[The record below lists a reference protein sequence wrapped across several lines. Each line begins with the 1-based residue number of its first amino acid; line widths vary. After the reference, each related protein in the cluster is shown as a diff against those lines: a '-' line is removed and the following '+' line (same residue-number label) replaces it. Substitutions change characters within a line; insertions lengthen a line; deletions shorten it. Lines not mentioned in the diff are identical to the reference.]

1 MTPRAAARAAVHSA
15 TTIRYAALALLL
27 AAILLAGGMLAGPT
41 PPAAATALAVSA
53 IAIQSS
59 AGTDTQ
65 YHTGED
71 IIIRVT
77 FGAETITAHSSATI
91 TINVGGTSRTASA
104 PDLASGGTNAYVDF
118 TYTVADDDAD
128 ANGITVAAGALG
140 GSYSHTDA
148 HPTITFTQTV
158 AASASHRVNV
168 DVTDYDTDG
177 DGLIEIKSLAQLNAI
192 RWDLNGDGDPTA
204 ANAAAY
210 ATAFPGRSEAHG
222 CPDTDDTGTD
232 PGPCLGYEL
241 AANLDFDTDGDGSTH
256 TDGVG
261 DNDDAYYT
269 TGTGW
274 NPIGGHGETTHQTF
288 TTTFE
293 GNNHTISNLYI
304 NLDTNTTST
313 ATFVGLFADIAGG
326 GTVRN
331 LGLVNPYV
339 SNTRS
344 GYALFTRTGALAA
357 RNNSGSTVSGV
368 AVAGGSVTGTQSSGN
383 TNEAN
388 LVGCLLG
395 YNGGTVTT
403 SHASCDATATGSSHA
418 SDRAGGLVGRND
430 SAIRDSYA
438 TGDVSADHSAGGL
451 VGAVLSNSASI
462 TGSYATGAVSASGS
476 GSGSGNQG
484 NAGGLVGTT
493 VGSVTGSYA
502 TGAVSATGGNVWAGG
517 LAGNVSSRPVT
528 TSYATGAVSGSGTGD
543 VYIGGLAGRLSAGVS
558 ASASYATGRVSVSGG
573 GTRYVGGLVGRLGQ
587 GASVTASY
595 ARGAAS
601 GNNAL
606 VGSAA
611 TGVTVSNSYWD
622 STVNP
627 GSGSAGGSGQ
637 TTANLQMPTEYGSG
651 IYSTWNVGNNDPW
664 DFGTSSQYPILK
676 VGHDA
681 LSVARQIAQQTSP
694 PPTAMD
700 YDGDND
706 NLIDITTL
714 AQLDAVR
721 HDLNGDGRSAT
732 GDGAV
737 SYAAAFPSL
746 TPGMGCPVTC
756 AGYELMDDLDFDTDG
771 DGAHSSGTIDADD
784 AAAYFDVDD
793 SDDSDG
799 VTGWTPIGGHSSS
812 AAPFTAIFEGNGN
825 TIDNLY
831 INLSTSSATAG
842 RYVGLFAGIGATNA
856 PGAVRNVGLVNPYV
870 ANTRTAA
877 SGMTYVY
884 TGALAG
890 SNSAAGAING
900 AYVAGGSVAATQNT
914 STTFVSNNAGCL
926 LGYNLGAVN
935 DSYATCAASATGN
948 ATGTARDY
956 AGGLAGQSEGPVRR
970 SYATGTVMADN
981 YAGGLF
987 GAMAGGG
994 TATASYATGAATA
1007 SVSGGR
1013 AGGLV
1018 GELSNANTAV
1028 IACFAKGAATA
1039 NGGNADAGGLVGGAI
1054 SGSAVRA
1061 AYATGAVVASGSG
1074 INNAGG
1080 LVGALDGSGTNV
1092 HVAYAIGAVDASGGG
1107 TNNEGGLVGNI
1118 TNSAT
1123 VTNSHW
1129 NITVNMFTAESN
1141 VSKTTTQL
1149 RMPTDY
1155 PGATETTATFYRWN
1169 VDLDN
1174 ADGDNSP
1181 ISGGD
1186 DPWDFGTSSDYPV
1199 LSYGGISLAAQDR
1212 TPVDYD
1218 ADNDGLI
1225 DIDSLA
1231 RLNAVRYDL
1240 DGDGVHSDTAY
1251 NAVFAN
1257 RDRSAAGLMG
1267 CPLADHDDDAD
1278 TPQQAH
1284 CTGYELTVDLTFD
1297 TDASG
1302 GIAAGDD
1309 YWNSGAGWVPIGDG
1323 NADYS
1328 GVFEGNRYI
1337 IDYLLINVSGG
1348 GATVPLR
1355 VGLFGQLGS
1364 AGVIRGVGL
1373 TNASVSRAAAP
1384 NGGIYAGALVGNNYG
1399 AVTASSAAGSVSAAA
1414 PSTASSNSYA
1424 GGLVGQNGT
1433 GGAINASWANV
1444 AVAVNAPMVRAG
1456 GLAGDSYGGKIV
1468 ASHAMGAVT
1477 VTDSNGA
1484 NAGGLVGRIQDNVL
1498 RTPDVLSVIDAS
1510 YATGAV
1516 SGSGTGTRTLAG
1528 LVASSTAGARV
1539 TNSYYDNTAAGTTLT
1554 ASAGGGEGKTTA
1566 ELQSITGYDAGSIYE
1581 NWNVNVDGVSGND
1594 DPWHF
1599 GAANQYPTLKYGGFS
1614 PAAQGSAGMDYDTDS
1629 DGLIEIT
1636 TLAQLD
1642 AIRLD
1647 LDGDGRPATRILD
1660 YLSAFPLGDV
1670 GSDAEMGAAG
1680 RMGCAYDD
1688 DNDPATDPAM
1698 ACIGYEL
1705 MENLDFDTNDSG
1717 ATHTAGVGDSGDDYY
1732 NGGVGWQPIGGHDAN
1747 AQPYTAILDGNDND
1761 IENLFI
1767 NLDTSAD
1774 NDGRFV
1780 GLFAN
1785 ISSAGA
1791 VRNLGLVNPYL
1802 KNMRSGGGRFIYYG
1816 ALAGHS
1822 DGAVS
1827 RVSVR
1832 GGQVAGGQTNA
1843 GSNSNYVGC
1852 LLGRSQG
1859 GTVSDSYAACAATA
1873 AGGGRGVVGGL
1884 VGYNRGG
1891 AVLRSYAEGAV
1902 SSDYQAGGLVGFS
1915 GRSTGRISDSYAT
1928 GAVSTTGHGEAGGL
1942 VGFNNAGADI
1952 VDSYATGAVSSSGNG
1967 SGATNTADAGGL
1979 VGEMTSPGSTL
1990 TGSYATGAVST
2001 TGNYNA
2007 VGGLAGFVGDGA
2019 TVTGSYATGVVTVA
2033 AAASSNNSL
2042 GGLVGRLTGT
2052 TTGLGASYATGAVS
2066 GGGGGTN
2073 NLGGLVG
2080 LINRSNPQIRAAY
2093 ATGAVS
2099 ASGSGTNRLGGLVG
2113 YADTS
2118 VSNYPRIAA
2127 SYAAGAV
2134 SASGSGSNTLGG
2146 LVGAVATTA
2155 RPVFTNVYWDT
2166 EATGQATS
2174 ADLAGGAAQ
2183 TTDALR
2189 NPTDY
2194 TGIYLAWN
2202 IDADNADS
2210 DNNLATNVDDP
2221 WDFGADS
2228 EYPVLI
2234 YGGLTATAQGRT
2246 IVDYD
2251 DDNDGLIDITTLAQ
2265 LDAVRYDLNGDG
2277 APSHASRYRSAFP
2290 NRDGSAAGRMGC
2302 PLTDHDSNADTA
2314 DQATCTGYELRNDLD
2329 FDTDGD
2335 GSTHTGGTG
2344 DMDDDYYKG
2353 GAGWDP
2359 IGTATAN
2366 FSATFN
2372 GNGYRIENLFL
2383 RDSTTNTD
2391 GLGLFGQIDSSAT
2404 ITSVA
2409 VTDAY
2414 VNAQYGVGILVG
2426 ASEGAVNA
2434 CWTSGHVRGIVRTG
2448 GLVGY
2453 NLNTGTIRA
2462 SYSIADVYANTALP
2476 NNNAN
2481 ASGGLVGYSIGGAIT
2496 ASYFAGTLDT
2506 NVGGGAVGRG
2516 NTGVQYI
2523 YWDSNHI
2530 GVANAG
2536 GSANSA
2542 PSGEAK
2548 TTVELQEHSGY
2559 TDIYSAWNVNLD
2571 DQPGGDDPWDFR
2583 LGHYPVLKYGGFDV
2597 DEQRPLQAT
2606 AGADVPV
2613 YSGQTVTVEGS
2624 GRALGGAT
2632 LGATP
2637 YRWTVTDPDS
2647 LDPATLTLSGQD
2659 TARLT
2664 FTAPTGLTEDQALVF
2679 RLTVTGTVG
2688 GRTATVF
2695 DEVTVNVV
2703 AVRPNQLLSLSLT
2716 DSEGDAVGLAPPFV
2730 SLTYDY
2736 NASVANQ
2743 IGSVTVTP
2751 RLLEG
2756 STMTLNGSA
2765 VSSGAAVEV
2774 PLKYRGNEIVI
2785 VVTPPEPEP
2794 SETMD
2799 GETADETVAE
2809 TPCSVENDG
2818 VKPCTYTVTVRRA
2831 VPPRLAFVPRSL
2843 NIEEGG
2849 TGTYTV
2855 ELDTRILTGA
2865 VTIAIA
2871 SDNPAVTVSPTEV
2884 TLKPLDMAPRTIT
2897 VTAASDDDRDD
2908 ENVTI
2913 THTAN
2918 GAHYYDVIATVGVKV
2933 NDTTAPPPEPDP
2945 ALSVSATALRLAE
2958 GGSGAYTVA
2967 LATRPDDNVTV
2978 TIASDNA
2985 DVTTRPASL
2994 TFTTA
2999 NWNTPQ
3005 RVTVSAASDG
3015 DTANDAAMLTH
3026 TASGGGY
3033 GTAPAVTVAVS
3044 VTDEDTAGLSITPT
3058 VLNLIENG
3066 ISAYIVSL
3074 TAQPSGNVTVSIAS
3088 DNPDVTVRPASLT
3101 FTPANWATPQAVL
3114 VITRSD
3120 AGGGDEL
3127 ATLRMT
3133 AQGGGYAGQTGQ
3145 VLASVDDTLAPLPA
3159 GSVTTSPDAPSGVSV
3174 YGPPGTTATA
3184 TVSPPAADTPTTA
3197 TGAGFG
3203 IGNAVAVSV
3212 SDAPDDGLEICLPVS
3227 DTLRAEA
3234 GSALI
3239 LTLLRY
3245 AGGIW
3250 TELSSAR
3257 DLGDLVCA
3265 AGVTGQAAYAAAYA
3279 LPPGTVLDLAASV
3292 GDDPGTIELSWTP
3305 PAAGASQVAV
3315 VVNIADD
3322 TDYCLD
3328 TLPGLDASSYTCAD
3342 RTAGQTYVALLIV
3355 LLPDGGYTLA
3365 NIVRFDLPAAGGQ

>member
-1 MTPRAAARAAVHSA
+1 MTPRAAARTASRA
-15 TTIRYAALALLL
+15 TATIRYAALALLM
-27 AAILLAGGMLAGPT
+27 AAILLAGGTLAGPT
-41 PPAAATALAVSA
+41 PPASATALAVSA

-104 PDLASGGTNAYVDF
+104 PDLASGGTNTYVDF

-128 ANGITVAAGALG
+128 ANGITVVAGALG

-177 DGLIEIKSLAQLNAI
+177 DGLIEIKNLAQLNAI

-256 TDGVG
+256 TAGVG

-274 NPIGGHGETTHQTF
+274 NPIGGADETTHQTF

-304 NLDTNTTST
+304 NLDTNTTSA
-313 ATFVGLFADIAGG
+313 ATFVGLFADIASG

-331 LGLVNPYV
+331 VGLVNPYV

-344 GYALFTRTGALAA
+344 GYALFTRTGALAG
-357 RNNSGSTVSGV
+357 RNNSGATVSGV
-368 AVAGGSVTGTQSSGN
+368 SVAGGSVTGTKNGGSGN
-383 TNEAN
+383 DAN
-388 LVGCLLG
+388 LVGCLIG

-403 SHASCDATATGSSHA
+403 SHASCAATATGSYFGR
-418 SDRAGGLVGRND
+418 DRAGGLVGRND

-438 TGDVSADHSAGGL
+438 TGDISADHSAGGL
-451 VGAVLSNSASI
+451 VGAVLSNGAST
-462 TGSYATGAVSASGS
+462 TGSYATGAVSVSG
-476 GSGSGNQG
+476 GAGQG
-484 NAGGLVGTT
+484 NAGGLIGTT

-502 TGAVSATGGNVWAGG
+502 TGAVSASGNDVWAGG
-517 LAGNVSSRPVT
+517 LVGNVSSRPVT
-528 TSYATGAVSGSGTGD
+528 TSYATGAVSGSGTGT
-543 VYIGGLAGRLSAGVS
+543 VHIGGLAGRLSASVS
-558 ASASYATGRVSVSGG
+558 ASATYATGAVSVSGG
-573 GTRYVGGLVGRLGQ
+573 GTKLVGGLVGRLGES
-587 GASVTASY
+587 ASVTASY
-595 ARGAAS
+595 ATGATS

-606 VGSAA
+606 VGSVGAS
-611 TGVTVSNSYWD
+611 VTVANSYWD

-627 GSGSAGGSGQ
+627 GVGSAGGSGQ
-637 TTANLQMPTEYGSG
+637 TTANLQMPTAYGSG

-664 DFGTSSQYPILK
+664 HFGSSTDYPILK
-676 VGHDA
+676 FGHDA

-694 PPTAMD
+694 PPTPVD
-700 YDGDND
+700 YDDDND

-714 AQLDAVR
+714 SQLDAVR

-746 TPGMGCPVTC
+746 TQGMGCPATC

-771 DGAHSSGTIDADD
+771 DGSTHTNGTGDD
-784 AAAYFDVDD
+784 DD
-793 SDDSDG
+793 DWYTTTTG
-799 VTGWTPIGGHSSS
+799 TGAGWTPIGGHTST

-831 INLSTSSATAG
+831 INMTYTAAAA
-842 RYVGLFAGIGATNA
+842 GLFAGLFADLGATNNPA
-856 PGAVRNVGLVNPYV
+856 TVRNVGLVNPYV

-877 SGMTYVY
+877 SGLTYVY

-890 SNSAAGAING
+890 RGNDTAAISGS
-900 AYVAGGSVAATQNT
+900 YVAGGSVAATQNT
-914 STTFVSNNAGCL
+914 STTFVSNNVGCL
-926 LGYNLGAVN
+926 LGWNLGAVN
-935 DSYATCAASATGN
+935 DSYADACAATATGN

-956 AGGLAGQSEGPVRR
+956 AGGLVGQNEGPVRR
-970 SYATGTVMADN
+970 SYATGTVMGDD

-987 GAMAGGG
+987 GELDGG
-994 TATASYATGAATA
+994 TVTASYATGAATA
-1007 SVSGGR
+1007 SASGGR

-1018 GELSNANTAV
+1018 GEAANANTTV

-1039 NGGNADAGGLVGGAI
+1039 NGGNADAGGLLGRAT
-1054 SGSAVRA
+1054 SGVSVRA

-1074 INNAGG
+1074 TNNAGG
-1080 LVGALDGSGTNV
+1080 LVGQLNAATTSII
-1092 HVAYAIGAVDASGGG
+1092 ASYAIGPVDASGGS
-1107 TNNEGGLVGNI
+1107 TNNEGGLVGSI
-1118 TNSAT
+1118 ANSAT

-1129 NITVNMFTAESN
+1129 NITVNSGFTAVSN
-1141 VSKTTTQL
+1141 VSKTTAQL

-1186 DPWDFGTSSDYPV
+1186 DPWDFGASGDYPV
-1199 LSYGGISLAAQDR
+1199 LSYGGISLAAQGR

-1240 DGDGVHSDTAY
+1240 DGNGVHSNTAY

-1278 TPQQAH
+1278 TPNQAH

-1328 GVFEGNRYI
+1328 GVFEGNRRT
-1337 IDYLLINVSGG
+1337 IDYLLINISGG

-1399 AVTASSAAGSVSAAA
+1399 AITASSAAGSVSAAA

-1456 GLAGDSYGGKIV
+1456 GLVGDSYGGKIV

-1516 SGSGTGTRTLAG
+1516 TGSGTGTRTLAG
-1528 LVASSTAGARV
+1528 LVASSSAAARV
-1539 TNSYYDNTAAGTTLT
+1539 TNSYYDNTAAGTGLT

-1566 ELQSITGYDAGSIYE
+1566 ELQSITGYTGIYE
-1581 NWNVNVDGVSGND
+1581 NWNVDVDGATGND

-1614 PAAQGSAGMDYDTDS
+1614 PAAQGSAGADYDTDS

-1680 RMGCAYDD
+1680 RMGCEYDD
-1688 DNDPATDPAM
+1688 DNDPATDPAL

-1747 AQPYTAILDGNDND
+1747 AQPYTAILDGNGND

-1859 GTVSDSYAACAATA
+1859 GTVSDSYAACAATV

-1928 GAVSTTGHGEAGGL
+1928 GAVAITGHGEAGGL

-2019 TVTGSYATGVVTVA
+2019 TVTGSYATGVVTVT

-2042 GGLVGRLTGT
+2042 GGLVGRLTGA

-2099 ASGSGTNRLGGLVG
+2099 ASGTGTNRLGGLVG

-2174 ADLAGGAAQ
+2174 ADLAGDTAQ
-2183 TTDALR
+2183 TTDALQG
-2189 NPTDY
+2189 PTDY
-2194 TGIYLAWN
+2194 TDIYSAWN

-2221 WDFGADS
+2221 WDFGAAG

-2234 YGGLTATAQGRT
+2234 FGALTATAQGRT
-2246 IVDYD
+2246 VVDYD

-2277 APSHASRYRSAFP
+2277 APASHASRYRSAFP

-2314 DQATCTGYELRNDLD
+2314 DRATCTGYELRNDLD

-2335 GSTHTGGTG
+2335 GSTCAGGPCAGATAASDSG
-2344 DMDDDYYKG
+2344 DDYHNG
-2353 GAGWDP
+2353 GGGWDP

-2496 ASYFAGTLDT
+2496 ASYFAGALDT

-2516 NTGVQYI
+2516 NTGVQYT

-2583 LGHYPVLKYGGFDV
+2583 LGHYPVLKYGNFDV

-2606 AGADVPV
+2606 AGADAQA

-2637 YRWTVTDPDS
+2637 YRWTVTDPDG

-2736 NASVANQ
+2736 RASVANQ
-2743 IGSVTVTP
+2743 ISSVRVTP

-2765 VSSGAAVEV
+2765 VSSGAEVEV
-2774 PLKYRGNEIVI
+2774 PLKYRGNEITI
-2785 VVTPPEPEP
+2785 VVTPPEPELD
-2794 SETMD
+2794 ETMD
-2799 GETADETVAE
+2799 GETADETVEE

-2818 VKPCTYTVTVRRA
+2818 VKPCTYTVTVNRA

-2843 NIEEGG
+2843 TIEEGS

-2871 SDNPAVTVSPTEV
+2871 SDNPDVTVSPTEV
-2884 TLKPLDMAPRTIT
+2884 TLRPLDMAPRTIT
-2897 VTAASDDDRDD
+2897 VTAASDADRND
-2908 ENVTI
+2908 ETATL

-2933 NDTTAPPPEPDP
+2933 NDTTAPPPAPDP
-2945 ALSVSATALRLAE
+2945 ALSLSATALRLAE

-2967 LATRPDDNVTV
+2967 LATRPTDDVTV

-2985 DVTTRPASL
+2985 DVTTRPAAL

-2999 NWNTPQ
+2999 NWSTAQ
-3005 RVTVSAASDG
+3005 RVTVNAASDG
-3015 DTANDAAMLTH
+3015 DTANDTATLTH

-3033 GTAPAVTVAVS
+3033 GDAPAVSIAVS
-3044 VTDEDTAGLSITPT
+3044 VTDDDTAGLSITPT

-3074 TAQPSGNVTVSIAS
+3074 TAQPSGNVTVAIAS
-3088 DNPDVTVRPASLT
+3088 DNPDVTVRPTALT

-3114 VITRSD
+3114 VITRAD

-3159 GSVTTSPDAPSGVSV
+3159 GAVTTSPDAPAGVSV
-3174 YGPPGTTATA
+3174 YGPPGTTARA
-3184 TVSPPAADTPTTA
+3184 TVSPPADDTPTVA

-3212 SDAPDDGLEICLPVS
+3212 SGAPDDGLEICLPVS
-3227 DTLRAEA
+3227 DTLRADA

-3245 AGGIW
+3245 AAGSW
-3250 TELSSAR
+3250 TELAGAR
-3257 DLGDLVCA
+3257 DLGDRVCA
-3265 AGVTGQAAYAAAYA
+3265 GGVAGEAAYATAYA
-3279 LPPGTVLDLAASV
+3279 LRPGTVLDLAASV
-3292 GDDPGTIELSWTP
+3292 GDDPGTIELFWTP
-3305 PAAGASQVAV
+3305 PAAGTSQVAV
-3315 VVNIADD
+3315 VVNVADD

-3328 TLPGLDASSYTCAD
+3328 TLPGLDASTYTCAG

-3365 NIVRFDLPAAGGQ
+3365 NIVRFELPVSASQ

>member
-1 MTPRAAARAAVHSA
+1 M
-15 TTIRYAALALLL
+15 
-27 AAILLAGGMLAGPT
+27 
-41 PPAAATALAVSA
+41 
-53 IAIQSS
+53 
-59 AGTDTQ
+59 
-65 YHTGED
+65 
-71 IIIRVT
+71 
-77 FGAETITAHSSATI
+77 
-91 TINVGGTSRTASA
+91 
-104 PDLASGGTNAYVDF
+104 
-118 TYTVADDDAD
+118 
-128 ANGITVAAGALG
+128 
-140 GSYSHTDA
+140 
-148 HPTITFTQTV
+148 

-204 ANAAAY
+204 ANAADY
-210 ATAFPGRSEAHG
+210 AAAFPGRSEAHG

-241 AANLDFDTDGDGSTH
+241 AANLDFDTDGDGATH
-256 TDGVG
+256 TAGTG
-261 DNDDAYYT
+261 DDDDDYYT
-269 TGTGW
+269 TTTGTGAGW
-274 NPIGGHGETTHQTF
+274 NPIGGADETTHQTF

-331 LGLVNPYV
+331 VGLVNPYV

-344 GYALFTRTGALAA
+344 GYALFTRTGALAG

-368 AVAGGSVTGTQSSGN
+368 AVSGGSVTGTKNGGSGN
-383 TNEAN
+383 DAN
-388 LVGCLLG
+388 LVGCLIG

-403 SHASCDATATGSSHA
+403 SHASCAATATGSYFGG
-418 SDRAGGLVGRND
+418 DLAGGLVGRSD

-438 TGDVSADHSAGGL
+438 TGDISADRSAGGL
-451 VGAVLSNSASI
+451 VGAVLSNSAST
-462 TGSYATGAVSASGS
+462 TGSYATGAVSASG
-476 GSGSGNQG
+476 GAGQG
-484 NAGGLVGTT
+484 NAGGLIGTT

-502 TGAVSATGGNVWAGG
+502 TGAVSATGGDVWAGG

-528 TSYATGAVSGSGTGD
+528 TSYATGAVSGSGTGT
-543 VYIGGLAGRLSAGVS
+543 VHVGGLAGRLSASVS
-558 ASASYATGRVSVSGG
+558 ASATYATGAVSVSGG
-573 GTRYVGGLVGRLGQ
+573 GTKLVGGLVGRLGES
-587 GASVTASY
+587 ASVTASY
-595 ARGAAS
+595 ARGAVS
-601 GNNAL
+601 GGNAL
-606 VGSAA
+606 VGSVGAS
-611 TGVTVSNSYWD
+611 VTVSNSYWD

-627 GSGSAGGSGQ
+627 GLGSAGGSGQ

-664 DFGTSSQYPILK
+664 HFGSSSQYPMLK
-676 VGHDA
+676 LGHDA

-694 PPTAMD
+694 PPTPVD
-700 YDGDND
+700 YDDDND

-714 AQLDAVR
+714 SQLDAVR

-746 TPGMGCPVTC
+746 TQGMGCPATC
-756 AGYELMDDLDFDTDG
+756 AGYELMEDLDFDTDG
-771 DGAHSSGTIDADD
+771 DGSHSSGTIDADD

-812 AAPFTAIFEGNGN
+812 AAPYTAIFEGNGN

-831 INLSTSSATAG
+831 INLSTSAATAG
-842 RYVGLFAGIGATNA
+842 RYVGLFAGIGAANA

-900 AYVAGGSVAATQNT
+900 AYVSGGSVAATQNT

-935 DSYATCAASATGN
+935 DSYADACAATATGN

-994 TATASYATGAATA
+994 TVTASYATGAATA

-1028 IACFAKGAATA
+1028 IACFATGAATA

-1092 HVAYAIGAVDASGGG
+1092 HVAYAIGAVDASGGS

-1186 DPWDFGTSSDYPV
+1186 DPWDFGASSDYPV

-1218 ADNDGLI
+1218 ADDDGLI

-1240 DGDGVHSDTAY
+1240 DGDGVHSNTAY

-1267 CPLADHDDDAD
+1267 CPPGDHDDDEM
-1278 TPQQAH
+1278 TPEQAH
-1284 CTGYELTVDLTFD
+1284 CTGYELTADLTFD
-1297 TDASG
+1297 ENADGSITSADA
-1302 GIAAGDD
+1302 D
-1309 YWNSGAGWVPIGDG
+1309 YWNSGAGWVPIADG
-1323 NADYS
+1323 TTGYS
-1328 GVFEGNRYI
+1328 GVFEGNRRV
-1337 IDYLLINVSGG
+1337 IDYLFIDIPDTTTTSV
-1348 GATVPLR
+1348 R
-1355 VGLFGQLGS
+1355 VGLFGKLESG
-1364 AGVIRGVGL
+1364 GLIRGVGL
-1373 TNASVSRAAAP
+1373 TNASVSRELADAF
-1384 NGGIYAGALVGNNYG
+1384 YAGALVGESNG
-1399 AVTASSAAGSVSAAA
+1399 TITASHATGTLSATCTHATLNAR
-1414 PSTASSNSYA
+1414 A
-1424 GGLVGQNGT
+1424 GGLVGQNGS
-1433 GGAINASWANV
+1433 GGAIKASYARV
-1444 AVAVNAPMVRAG
+1444 
-1456 GLAGDSYGGKIV
+1456 
-1468 ASHAMGAVT
+1468 AVT
-1477 VTDSNGA
+1477 VTSYEA
-1484 NAGGLVGRIQDNVL
+1484 LAGGLVGYNYGGAITASYAAGSVTVGNGNFALAGGLVGSSDNDTAS
-1498 RTPDVLSVIDAS
+1498 TPDVPATIVAS
-1510 YATGAV
+1510 YARGAV
-1516 SGSGTGTRTLAG
+1516 ASTATTATGQTLAG
-1528 LVASSTAGARV
+1528 LAATSSGTV

-1554 ASAGGGEGKTTA
+1554 VSAGGGDGRSTSD
-1566 ELQSITGYDAGSIYE
+1566 LQTPTEYGGIYAM
-1581 NWNVNVDGVSGND
+1581 WDVDVDGVTGND

-1599 GAANQYPTLKYGGFS
+1599 GAASQYPTLKYGGFS
-1614 PAAQGSAGMDYDTDS
+1614 PAAQGSAGADYDTDS

-1680 RMGCAYDD
+1680 RMGCAYDH
-1688 DNDPATDPAM
+1688 NSDPADALL
-1698 ACIGYEL
+1698 AECRGYEL

-1717 ATHTAGVGDSGDDYY
+1717 ATHAAGVGDSGDDYY

-1747 AQPYTAILDGNDND
+1747 AQPYTAILDGNGND

-1802 KNMRSGGGRFIYYG
+1802 KNMRSGDGRFIYYG

-1859 GTVSDSYAACAATA
+1859 GTVSDSYATCAATV

-1928 GAVSTTGHGEAGGL
+1928 GAVATTGHGEAGGL

-1952 VDSYATGAVSSSGNG
+1952 VDSYATGAVSSSGSG

-2019 TVTGSYATGVVTVA
+2019 TVTGSYATGAVTVT

-2042 GGLVGRLTGT
+2042 GGLVGRLTGA

-2093 ATGAVS
+2093 AAGAVS
-2099 ASGSGTNRLGGLVG
+2099 ASGAGTNRLGGLVG

-2174 ADLAGGAAQ
+2174 ADLAGDTAQ

-2194 TGIYLAWN
+2194 TDIYAMWN

-2221 WDFGADS
+2221 WDFGTDG

-2234 YGGLTATAQGRT
+2234 YGALAATAQGRT
-2246 IVDYD
+2246 LVDYD

-2277 APSHASRYRSAFP
+2277 DPASHASGYRSAFP

-2302 PLTDHDSNADTA
+2302 PLTDHDSNTA
-2314 DQATCTGYELRNDLD
+2314 TPDQATCTGYELLKDLD

-2344 DMDDDYYKG
+2344 DMDDDYYNG

-2359 IGTATAN
+2359 IGATSTSASHIWL
-2366 FSATFN
+2366 FSGTFR
-2372 GNGYRIENLFL
+2372 GNGHTIDNLFINRTL
-2383 RDSTTNTD
+2383 GNNHAV
-2391 GLGLFGQIDSSAT
+2391 GLFGRTDAKGRIETLGVTNAFVGTHNNFMGVLVGSHSGT
-2404 ITSVA
+2404 ITGCYVTGKVQSRGQAAGGMVGLLNSHFATSGPSPGAIIASYSTAEVQMTVA
-2409 VTDAY
+2409 TLAVR
-2414 VNAQYGVGILVG
+2414 GILVG
-2426 ASEGAVNA
+2426 RSYAGSISYSYGAGRTYGFGYPGQLVGSVT
-2434 CWTSGHVRGIVRTG
+2434 TSGGIAVPAITDSYWDRQTTGTTG
-2448 GLVGY
+2448 G
-2453 NLNTGTIRA
+2453 
-2462 SYSIADVYANTALP
+2462 
-2476 NNNAN
+2476 
-2481 ASGGLVGYSIGGAIT
+2481 
-2496 ASYFAGTLDT
+2496 
-2506 NVGGGAVGRG
+2506 
-2516 NTGVQYI
+2516 
-2523 YWDSNHI
+2523 
-2530 GVANAG
+2530 
-2536 GSANSA
+2536 
-2542 PSGEAK
+2542 K
-2548 TTVELQEHSGY
+2548 TTVELQTPAGY
-2559 TDIYSAWNVNLD
+2559 TGIYQNWNRNLD
-2571 DQPGGDDPWDFR
+2571 DDTATGDNQGQDDPWDIR
-2583 LGHYPVLKYGGFDV
+2583 LGHYPVLKYGNFDV

-2606 AGADVPV
+2606 AGADVQV

-2637 YRWTVTDPDS
+2637 YRWTVSDPDG

-2716 DSEGDAVGLAPPFV
+2716 DAEGDAVGLAPPFV

-2743 IGSVTVTP
+2743 IASVTVTP
-2751 RLLEG
+2751 GVLTG
-2756 STMTLNGSA
+2756 STMTLNGQA
-2765 VSSGAAVEV
+2765 VSSGAEVEV
-2774 PLKYRGNEIVI
+2774 PLKYRGNEITI
-2785 VVTPPEPEP
+2785 VVTPPEPD
-2794 SETMD
+2794 ETMN
-2799 GETADETVAE
+2799 GETADGDTTDETVEE

-2818 VKPCTYTVTVRRA
+2818 IKPCTYTVTVRRA

-2843 NIEEGG
+2843 TIDEGG

-2884 TLKPLDMAPRTIT
+2884 TLRPLDMAPRTIT
-2897 VTAASDDDRDD
+2897 VTATSDADRND
-2908 ENVTI
+2908 ETAVI

-2918 GAHYYDVIATVGVKV
+2918 GAHYYDVIATVAVKV
-2933 NDTTAPPPEPDP
+2933 NDATAPPPAPDP

-2958 GGSGAYTVA
+2958 GGSRSYTVA
-2967 LATRPDDNVTV
+2967 LATRPAGNVRV
-2978 TIASDNA
+2978 DIASDNP
-2985 DVTTRPASL
+2985 DVTTRPSSL
-2994 TFTTA
+2994 SFTTA
-2999 NWNTPQ
+2999 NWSTAQ
-3005 RVTVSAASDG
+3005 RVTASAAADG
-3015 DTANDAAMLTH
+3015 DAANDAATLTH

-3033 GTAPAVTVAVS
+3033 GAAPAVS
-3044 VTDEDTAGLSITPT
+3044 VTVSVTDDDTAGLSITPT

-3074 TAQPSGNVTVSIAS
+3074 TAQPSGNVTVAIAS
-3088 DNPDVTVRPASLT
+3088 DNPDVTVRPTALT
-3101 FTPANWATPQAVL
+3101 FTPANWDTPQAVL
-3114 VITRSD
+3114 VITRAD

-3145 VLASVDDTLAPLPA
+3145 VLASVDDTLAPLA
-3159 GSVTTSPDAPSGVSV
+3159 VNADAPAGVSV
-3174 YGPPGTTATA
+3174 YGPPGTAARA
-3184 TVSPPAADTPTTA
+3184 TVSTPADDTPTTA

-3203 IGNAVAVSV
+3203 IGSAVAVSV

-3227 DTLRAEA
+3227 DALRAEA
-3234 GSALI
+3234 GSALV

-3245 AGGIW
+3245 AAGAW
-3250 TELSSAR
+3250 TELAGAR
-3257 DLGDLVCA
+3257 DLGDRVCA

-3279 LPPGTVLDLAASV
+3279 LRPGTVLDLAASV

-3305 PAAGASQVAV
+3305 PAAGTSQVAV

-3328 TLPGLDASSYTCAD
+3328 TLPGLDASSYTCAV

>member
-1 MTPRAAARAAVHSA
+1 M
-15 TTIRYAALALLL
+15 
-27 AAILLAGGMLAGPT
+27 
-41 PPAAATALAVSA
+41 
-53 IAIQSS
+53 
-59 AGTDTQ
+59 
-65 YHTGED
+65 
-71 IIIRVT
+71 
-77 FGAETITAHSSATI
+77 
-91 TINVGGTSRTASA
+91 
-104 PDLASGGTNAYVDF
+104 
-118 TYTVADDDAD
+118 
-128 ANGITVAAGALG
+128 
-140 GSYSHTDA
+140 
-148 HPTITFTQTV
+148 
-158 AASASHRVNV
+158 
-168 DVTDYDTDG
+168 
-177 DGLIEIKSLAQLNAI
+177 
-192 RWDLNGDGDPTA
+192 PTA
-204 ANAAAY
+204 
-210 ATAFPGRSEAHG
+210 
-222 CPDTDDTGTD
+222 
-232 PGPCLGYEL
+232 
-241 AANLDFDTDGDGSTH
+241 
-256 TDGVG
+256 
-261 DNDDAYYT
+261 
-269 TGTGW
+269 
-274 NPIGGHGETTHQTF
+274 
-288 TTTFE
+288 
-293 GNNHTISNLYI
+293 
-304 NLDTNTTST
+304 
-313 ATFVGLFADIAGG
+313 
-326 GTVRN
+326 
-331 LGLVNPYV
+331 
-339 SNTRS
+339 
-344 GYALFTRTGALAA
+344 
-357 RNNSGSTVSGV
+357 
-368 AVAGGSVTGTQSSGN
+368 
-383 TNEAN
+383 
-388 LVGCLLG
+388 
-395 YNGGTVTT
+395 
-403 SHASCDATATGSSHA
+403 
-418 SDRAGGLVGRND
+418 
-430 SAIRDSYA
+430 
-438 TGDVSADHSAGGL
+438 
-451 VGAVLSNSASI
+451 
-462 TGSYATGAVSASGS
+462 
-476 GSGSGNQG
+476 
-484 NAGGLVGTT
+484 
-493 VGSVTGSYA
+493 
-502 TGAVSATGGNVWAGG
+502 
-517 LAGNVSSRPVT
+517 
-528 TSYATGAVSGSGTGD
+528 
-543 VYIGGLAGRLSAGVS
+543 
-558 ASASYATGRVSVSGG
+558 
-573 GTRYVGGLVGRLGQ
+573 
-587 GASVTASY
+587 
-595 ARGAAS
+595 
-601 GNNAL
+601 
-606 VGSAA
+606 
-611 TGVTVSNSYWD
+611 
-622 STVNP
+622 
-627 GSGSAGGSGQ
+627 
-637 TTANLQMPTEYGSG
+637 YGSG

-664 DFGTSSQYPILK
+664 HFGTSSQYPILK

-737 SYAAAFPSL
+737 SYAAAFPAL
-746 TPGMGCPVTC
+746 TQGMGCPATC
-756 AGYELMDDLDFDTDG
+756 QGYELWDDLDFDTDG
-771 DGAHSSGTIDADD
+771 DGSTHTNGTGDD
-784 AAAYFDVDD
+784 DD
-793 SDDSDG
+793 DWYTTTTG
-799 VTGWTPIGGHSSS
+799 TGAGWTPIGGHTST

-831 INLSTSSATAG
+831 INMTYTAAAA
-842 RYVGLFAGIGATNA
+842 GLFAGLFADLGATNNPA
-856 PGAVRNVGLVNPYV
+856 TVRNVGLVNPYV
-870 ANTRTAA
+870 SNTRTAA
-877 SGMTYVY
+877 AGSATEVR

-890 SNSAAGAING
+890 RSSGG
-900 AYVAGGSVAATQNT
+900 GSVRGSWVAGGSVAATQNT
-914 STTFVSNNAGCL
+914 STTLVLNYAGCL
-926 LGYNLGAVN
+926 LGSNAGAVSL
-935 DSYATCAASATGN
+935 SYATCAAAATGN
-948 ATGTARDY
+948 ATNASDY
-956 AGGLAGQSEGPVRR
+956 AGGLIGWSEGAVTT
-970 SYATGTVMADN
+970 SYATGTATADTV
-981 YAGGLF
+981 AGGLVAESDIG
-987 GAMAGGG
+987 GAVTASFAAGAVAATGGSGFAGGLVG
-994 TATASYATGAATA
+994 SASASVTASYATGAV
-1007 SVSGGR
+1007 SVTGTGTSTSPNKL
-1013 AGGLV
+1013 GGLV
-1018 GELSNANTAV
+1018 GELNGS
-1028 IACFAKGAATA
+1028 AATVTA
-1039 NGGNADAGGLVGGAI
+1039 
-1054 SGSAVRA
+1054 S
-1061 AYATGAVVASGSG
+1061 YARGAVAGSSSSTHSP
-1074 INNAGG
+1074 GG
-1080 LVGALDGSGTNV
+1080 LVGA
-1092 HVAYAIGAVDASGGG
+1092 VA
-1107 TNNEGGLVGNI
+1107 
-1118 TNSAT
+1118 NSAT
-1123 VTNSHW
+1123 VTSGHWDSSSTGTNQANSAGG
-1129 NITVNMFTAESN
+1129 TGATA
-1141 VSKTTTQL
+1141 KTTSELET
-1149 RMPTDY
+1149 PTDY
-1155 PGATETTATFYRWN
+1155 GAAMADAFYNWN
-1169 VDLDN
+1169 VNLD
-1174 ADGDNSP
+1174 GVT
-1181 ISGGD
+1181 GGD
-1186 DPWDFGTSSDYPV
+1186 DPWDFGTTGDYPV

-1240 DGDGVHSDTAY
+1240 DGNGVHSDTAY

-1267 CPLADHDDDAD
+1267 CPLADHDDDEM
-1278 TPQQAH
+1278 TPEQAH
-1284 CTGYELTVDLTFD
+1284 CTGYELVADLTFD

-1328 GVFEGNRYI
+1328 GVFEGNRHT

-1516 SGSGTGTRTLAG
+1516 TGSGTGTRTLAG

-1539 TNSYYDNTAAGTTLT
+1539 TNSYYDNTAAGTGLT

-1566 ELQSITGYDAGSIYE
+1566 ELQSITGYDAGSIYA

-1599 GAANQYPTLKYGGFS
+1599 GTASQYPTLKYGGFS
-1614 PAAQGSAGMDYDTDS
+1614 PAAQGSAGADYDTDS

-1660 YLSAFPLGDV
+1660 YLSAFPVGDV

-1688 DNDPATDPAM
+1688 DNDPATDPAQ

-1717 ATHTAGVGDSGDDYY
+1717 ATHAAGVGDSGDDYY
-1732 NGGVGWQPIGGHDAN
+1732 NGGVGWNPIGGHDAN
-1747 AQPYTAILDGNDND
+1747 AQPYTAILDGNGND

-1780 GLFAN
+1780 ALFAN
-1785 ISSAGA
+1785 ISPSGA
-1791 VRNLGLVNPYL
+1791 VRNLGLVNPWV
-1802 KNMRSGGGRFIYYG
+1802 KNARSGGGRFIYYG
-1816 ALAGHS
+1816 ALAGNS

-1843 GSNSNYVGC
+1843 VSNNNNYVGC

-1859 GTVSDSYAACAATA
+1859 GTVSDSYATCAATV

-1928 GAVSTTGHGEAGGL
+1928 GAVATSGHGEAGGL

-1967 SGATNTADAGGL
+1967 SGATNTNDAGGL

-2007 VGGLAGFVGDGA
+2007 VGGLVGFVENGA
-2019 TVTGSYATGVVTVA
+2019 TVAGSYATGAVTVT

-2042 GGLVGRLTGT
+2042 GGLVGRLTGNT
-2052 TTGLGASYATGAVS
+2052 STGLSASYATGAVS

-2080 LINRSNPQIRAAY
+2080 LINRNNPHIRAAY

-2099 ASGSGTNRLGGLVG
+2099 ASGAGTNRLGGLVG

-2134 SASGSGSNTLGG
+2134 SSSGTGSNTLGG
-2146 LVGAVATTA
+2146 LVGAVATTGA
-2155 RPVFTNVYWDT
+2155 AVFTNTYWDT

-2174 ADLAGGAAQ
+2174 ADLAGDTAQ
-2183 TTDALR
+2183 TTDALQG
-2189 NPTDY
+2189 PTDY
-2194 TGIYLAWN
+2194 TDIYSAWN

-2210 DNNLATNVDDP
+2210 DNDLATNVDDP
-2221 WDFGADS
+2221 WDFGAAG

-2234 YGGLTATAQGRT
+2234 YGALAATGQGRT
-2246 IVDYD
+2246 LFDYD

-2277 APSHASRYRSAFP
+2277 APASHASRYRSAFP

-2302 PLTDHDSNADTA
+2302 PLTDHDSNTA
-2314 DQATCTGYELRNDLD
+2314 TPDQATCTGYELRANLD

-2344 DMDDDYYKG
+2344 DMGDDYYNG

-2359 IGTATAN
+2359 IGATSTSASHTAT
-2366 FSATFN
+2366 FSGTFR
-2372 GNGYRIENLFL
+2372 GNGHTIDNLFINRTL
-2383 RDSTTNTD
+2383 GSTHAV
-2391 GLGLFGQIDSSAT
+2391 GLFGR
-2404 ITSVA
+2404 
-2409 VTDAY
+2409 TDAKGRIETLG
-2414 VNAQYGVGILVG
+2414 VTNAFVGPNAGFIGILVG
-2426 ASEGAVNA
+2426 SHSGTIIGCYVTGKAQNQTLPVGAMVGLLNGHFA
-2434 CWTSGHVRGIVRTG
+2434 TSGPS
-2448 GLVGY
+2448 VGA
-2453 NLNTGTIRA
+2453 IIA
-2462 SYSIADVYANTALP
+2462 SYSTAEVELTLSSSITRGILAGESYGGSISYSYGAGRTYGSGSAGQLVGVITTTSNTP
-2476 NNNAN
+2476 VPVITDSYWDTQTTGV
-2481 ASGGLVGYSIGGAIT
+2481 SGGL
-2496 ASYFAGTLDT
+2496 DT
-2506 NVGGGAVGRG
+2506 
-2516 NTGVQYI
+2516 VQ
-2523 YWDSNHI
+2523 
-2530 GVANAG
+2530 
-2536 GSANSA
+2536 
-2542 PSGEAK
+2542 
-2548 TTVELQEHSGY
+2548 LQGPAGY
-2559 TDIYSAWNVNLD
+2559 TGIYENWNRNLD
-2571 DQPGGDDPWDFR
+2571 GDAATGDNQGRDDPWDFR
-2583 LGHYPVLKYGGFDV
+2583 LGHYPVLKYGNFDV

-2606 AGADVPV
+2606 AGADVQV

-2624 GRALGGAT
+2624 GRALAGAT

-2647 LDPATLTLSGQD
+2647 LDPATLTLSGAE

-2730 SLTYDY
+2730 SLRYDY
-2736 NASVANQ
+2736 SASVANQ
-2743 IGSVTVTP
+2743 IASVTVTP

-2756 STMTLNGSA
+2756 STMTLNGQA
-2765 VSSGAAVEV
+2765 VASGAAVEV
-2774 PLKYRGNEIVI
+2774 PLKYRGNQITI
-2785 VVTPPEPEP
+2785 VVTPPEPD
-2794 SETMD
+2794 ETMNGDGTD
-2799 GETADETVAE
+2799 GETTDETVAE
-2809 TPCSVENDG
+2809 TPCSVDNDG

-2843 NIEEGG
+2843 TIDEGS

-2871 SDNPAVTVSPTEV
+2871 SDHPAVTVSPTEV

-2897 VTAASDDDRDD
+2897 VTAAADDDRDD
-2908 ENVTI
+2908 ENVVI

-2918 GAHYYDVIATVGVKV
+2918 GAHYYDVIATVSVRV
-2933 NDTTAPPPEPDP
+2933 NDTTAPPPAPEP
-2945 ALSVSATALRLAE
+2945 ALSVSATALRLTE
-2958 GGSGAYTVA
+2958 GGTGSYTVA
-2967 LATRPDDNVTV
+2967 LATRPDGNVSV
-2978 TIASDNA
+2978 AIASDNA

-2994 TFTTA
+2994 TFITA
-2999 NWNTPQ
+2999 NWNTTQ
-3005 RVTVSAASDG
+3005 RVTVSAAADG
-3015 DTANDAAMLTH
+3015 DTANDAATLTH

-3033 GTAPAVTVAVS
+3033 GDAQAVS
-3044 VTDEDTAGLSITPT
+3044 VTVTVTDDDTAGLSITPT

-3074 TAQPSGNVTVSIAS
+3074 TAQPSGNVTVAIAS
-3088 DNPDVTVRPASLT
+3088 DNPDVTVRPTALT
-3101 FTPANWATPQAVL
+3101 FTPTNWATPQAVL
-3114 VITRSD
+3114 VIARAD
-3120 AGGGDEL
+3120 DGGGDEL

-3133 AQGGGYAGQTGQ
+3133 ARGGGYGGQTGQ
-3145 VLASVDDTLAPLPA
+3145 VLASVDDTLAPLAA
-3159 GSVTTSPDAPSGVSV
+3159 GAVTTGPDAPAGVSV
-3174 YGPPGTTATA
+3174 YGPPGTAARA
-3184 TVSPPAADTPTTA
+3184 TVAAAGADTPAVA
-3197 TGAGFG
+3197 TGVGFG
-3203 IGNAVAVSV
+3203 IGSAVAVSV

-3227 DTLRAEA
+3227 DALRAEVN
-3234 GSALI
+3234 SALI

-3245 AGGIW
+3245 AGGSW
-3250 TELSSAR
+3250 AELAGAR
-3257 DLGDLVCA
+3257 DLGDRVCA

-3292 GDDPGTIELSWTP
+3292 GDTPGTIALSWTP

-3315 VVNIADD
+3315 VVNVADD

-3328 TLPGLDASSYTCAD
+3328 TLPGLDASTYTCAG